1 MDTRVLIVA
10 ILAVAMVTMPA
21 RADMGIGL
29 FTSTNAETIMEG
41 TTLCVTY
48 KIYNPFE
55 TDIYGTLAAEGDLTN
70 VTAYVDPPVFV
81 PKETAHKVGID
92 RRICFT
98 AEDIHSDCLL
108 GRAFC
113 RTCSTKVY
121 DGSVVAYTAPSAGT
135 GGSGSSTS
143 AASGQPFKLTVVCNP
158 NPPLPFRY
166 LLYAAGAIALAGAA
180 WWAKKNVRI
189 AIGLKKEE
197 KREKPPKT
205 QKKNGRN
212 VKPPVRRS
220 ISAKKTT
227 HRKKRR
233 ARKMGR
239 R

>member
-1 MDTRVLIVA
+1 MDTRALIVV
-10 ILAVAMVTMPA
+10 ILVIATATMPA
-21 RADMGIGL
+21 WADMGIGL

-48 KIYNPFE
+48 KIYNPFD
-55 TDIYGTLAAEGDLTN
+55 TDIYGTLAAEGGLTN
-70 VTAYVDPPVFV
+70 VTTYVDPPVFV
-81 PKETAHKVGID
+81 PKETAHKAGID

-98 AEDIHSDCLL
+98 VEDIHSDCLM

-113 RTCSTKVY
+113 RSCSTKVY

-135 GGSGSSTS
+135 GGSGSATS

-166 LLYAAGAIALAGAA
+166 LLYAAGMVVLAGAA
-180 WWAKKNVRI
+180 WWVKKNVRI

-197 KREKPPKT
+197 KKEKPPKT
-205 QKKNGRN
+205 QRNSRN
-212 VKPPVRRS
+212 VKPPVRRH
-220 ISAKKTT
+220 SAKKPSL
-227 HRKKRR
+227 RKKRR
-233 ARKMGR
+233 RKTRGR